1 MKIAIIGLGYV
12 GITSAAG
19 LLDLG
24 HQIVGYE
31 KNIAKVETLR
41 NGLFPIIEPKI
52 SDLFKKHSD
61 SFTVL
66 SALDLTLN
74 TCDCVM
80 VAVGTP
86 TSETGMTSLTAMDSV
101 IECLADI
108 VNTDVP
114 IVLRSTIPIGT
125 SRSYAEKYPC
135 LNIVFHPE
143 FLREGSAIK
152 DFFNPPKIV
161 FGVDGDVAEDVAEIL
176 SGIYPEFSS
185 PEFYVTYESAESVK
199 YADNIFHALKV
210 AFTNEIVKAVTKKGA
225 DPIDVMSIFRAD
237 TQLNISPVYL
247 KPGFAY
253 GGSCL
258 EKDLYSFR
266 YQNSDCKLP
275 LLDSITASNEYVI
288 AEFYKKIE
296 GLADTFVI
304 NGLTFKE
311 GIDDLRRSPFVA
323 LTKMILQQGYKVH
336 AYDDNLENVFGESL
350 DILNELQDFPKFSL
364 NEKIS
369 LSADEVLVIYS
380 HQGKHSELDDM
391 YLSDFDL
398 FIGGEIA
405 KVYS

>member
-31 KNIAKVETLR
+31 KNLAKVETLK
-41 NGLFPIIEPKI
+41 NGLFPIIEPEI
-52 SDLFKKHSD
+52 SDLFKEHCD
-61 SFTVL
+61 RFAVL

-74 TCDCVM
+74 TCDCIM

-86 TSETGMTSLTAMDSV
+86 TSETGQTSLTAMDSV
-101 IECLADI
+101 IDCLADI
-108 VNTDVP
+108 VSTDVP

-125 SRSYAEKYPC
+125 SRSYGEKYPG

-161 FGVDGDVAEDVAEIL
+161 FGVDGDVAEDVTEIL
-176 SGIYPEFSS
+176 SAIYPEFSS

-225 DPIDVMSIFRAD
+225 DPIDVMSIFRSD
-237 TQLNISPVYL
+237 RQLNISPVYL

-275 LLDSITASNEYVI
+275 LLDSITTSNEDII
-288 AEFYKKIE
+288 AEFYQKIK

-323 LTKMILQQGYKVH
+323 LTRMILQQGSRVH
-336 AYDDNLENVFGESL
+336 AYDDHLENVFGESL
-350 DILNELQDFPKFSL
+350 DILTELQDFPNFSL
-364 NEKIS
+364 NDKIS
-369 LSADEVLVIYS
+369 MSADDVLVIYS
-380 HQGKHSELDDM
+380 HKEKHSELDEM

-398 FIGGEIA
+398 FVGGEIA

>member
-19 LLDLG
+19 LLELG

-31 KNIAKVETLR
+31 KNTAKVETLR

-52 SDLFKKHSD
+52 SGLFKKHID
-61 SFTVL
+61 RFTIL
-66 SALDLTLN
+66 SSLDVTLN

-86 TSETGMTSLTAMDSV
+86 TDETGMTSLTAMDSV
-101 IECLADI
+101 VECLAEI
-108 VNTDVP
+108 VNNDVP

-125 SRSYAEKYPC
+125 SRNYAEKYPC

-143 FLREGSAIK
+143 FLREGSAIN
-152 DFFNPPKIV
+152 DFFNPPKLV
-161 FGVDGDVAEDVAEIL
+161 FGVDGEVADDLVGIL
-176 SGIYPEFSS
+176 SNIYPEFSS
-185 PEFYVTYESAESVK
+185 PTFYVTYESAESVK

-225 DPIDVMSIFRAD
+225 DPFDVMSIFCAD

-266 YQNSDCKLP
+266 HQNSDCKLP
-275 LLDSITASNEYVI
+275 LLDSITVSNEYVI
-288 AEFYKKIE
+288 ADFYQKIK
-296 GLADTFVI
+296 GLTDTFVI

-323 LTKMILQQGYKVH
+323 LTKMLLQQGSKVY
-336 AYDDNLENVFGESL
+336 AYDDNLRNVFGESL
-350 DILNELQDFPKFSL
+350 DILNGLQDFSNFSL
-364 NEKIS
+364 NRKIS
-369 LSADEVLVIYS
+369 ISADEVLVIYS
-380 HQGKHSELDDM
+380 HKEKHCELDEM
-391 YLSDFDL
+391 YLPDFDL